1 MKEYRLAAWPDLRPP
16 YDRMAYRR
24 MVSALSQRHMTVWQ
38 LVDAS
43 GLRRIEVQNFI
54 EVLQARGV
62 MLERRRRGPSFVGAL
77 SPVFGWLR
85 RRWRRVVFGD

>member
-38 LVDAS
+38 LVGDS
-43 GLRRIEVQNFI
+43 GLRRIEVLNFI
-54 EVLQARGV
+54 ELLQARGV
-62 MLERRRRGPSFVGAL
+62 LSERRRRGTGAVAL
-77 SPVFGWLR
+77 LWPMLGWLR
-85 RRWRRVVFGD
+85 RRWRSLVFGD